1 MGKNISFGVIGLVIG
16 LIIGFTVAN
25 SLNKN
30 DAPQETVQ
38 TQSINPNLA
47 PKVPN
52 IEVKEQP
59 QTGEMLP
66 GIAETLEKAKNEPTN
81 FDVQME
87 AGNLYFK
94 IKNFEKASEFYDQA
108 NSLNP
113 TEYEK
118 IVKLGNSYFD
128 ISKFEKAE
136 IFYQT
141 ALKQKPDD
149 FGVRTDLGITYVE
162 RANPDFDKA
171 IKEFNKSLQTNPKHE
186 PTIYN
191 LGIAYYK
198 KGQFVEANEML
209 QKLES
214 INPQSKLAEKLKK
227 VIQ

>member
-108 NSLNP
+108 NS
-113 TEYEK
+113 
-118 IVKLGNSYFD
+118 F
-128 ISKFEKAE
+128 
-136 IFYQT
+136 
-141 ALKQKPDD
+141 
-149 FGVRTDLGITYVE
+149 
-162 RANPDFDKA
+162 
-171 IKEFNKSLQTNPKHE
+171 KSN
-186 PTIYN
+186 
-191 LGIAYYK
+191 
-198 KGQFVEANEML
+198 
-209 QKLES
+209 
-214 INPQSKLAEKLKK
+214 
-227 VIQ
+227 